1 MKESDIR
8 PQALFNRYLELAR
21 QDIDR
26 FFADQS
32 DFVEVSCPACGSRRR
47 EFGLEKF
54 GFRYMTCLDCGS
66 LYLSPRPPPEMIN
79 AYYRESEAVKFWG
92 THFFKETAEAR
103 RERIFKPR
111 AQLVAEWAD
120 RVGMG
125 HSAVFVDVGSG
136 YGIFLEEVARLGRF
150 AQVVGIEPAP
160 NLAAVCREKG
170 FTIIEKPVENVHI
183 GEVQASFATAF
194 EVLEHVYD
202 PTAFLL
208 GVRRVLRPGG
218 VFLFTTLTVTGF
230 DIQVLWEHSKSV
242 YPPHHINLLSVSGM
256 EQLVRR
262 VGFEL
267 VELATP
273 GQLDVDIVR
282 NIVGENA
289 SIPLNRFVKQII
301 FEVSDDVRE
310 AFQQFLQAHRLSS
323 HVRVLARTPQT
334 LGQGF
339 TGS

>member
-8 PQALFNRYLELAR
+8 PQALFNRYLELSR

-26 FFADQS
+26 FFADRS
-32 DFVEVSCPACGSRRR
+32 SFTEVPCPACASERY
-47 EFGLEKF
+47 ELGLEKF
-54 GFRYMTCLDCGS
+54 GFRYVTCLDCGS
-66 LYLSPRPPPEMIN
+66 LYLSPRPAPEMID
-79 AYYRESEAVKFWG
+79 AYCRESEAVKFWG

-103 RERIFKPR
+103 RERMFKPR

-120 RVGMG
+120 RVGLD

-150 AQVVGIEPAP
+150 AQVAGIEPAP
-160 NLAAVCREKG
+160 NLAAICREKG
-170 FTIIEKPVENVHI
+170 FTIVEKPVEDVRT
-183 GEVQASFATAF
+183 GEIPVSFATAF

-202 PTAFLL
+202 PAVFLL

-218 VFLFTTLTVTGF
+218 LLLFTTLTVTGF

-267 VELATP
+267 VELTTP

-282 NIVGENA
+282 NIVNEDP
-289 SIPLNRFVKQII
+289 SIPLHRFVRQIV
-301 FEVSDDVRE
+301 FEAPDDVRE
-310 AFQQFLQAHRLSS
+310 AFQKFLQAHRLSS
-323 HVRVLARTPQT
+323 HIRVIARAPQT
-334 LGQGF
+334 VDQEV
-339 TGS
+339 TG